1 MQLSRVSFS
10 WPDGPSLV
18 SDLSLDITPG
28 SFTALVGASGC
39 GKSTLLRLFA
49 GLLTPE
55 SGTVTAPATSRAF
68 VFQSANLLPWLSVTD
83 NVALPLKLQGVD
95 APSRR
100 ERALEALER
109 VGLSDAAAA
118 LPQALSGGMKM
129 RVSLARALVTQPD
142 LLLMDE
148 PFSALDALTRKQMHQ
163 EFLALWQTL
172 SATVLMVT
180 HDLEEAVMLCD
191 RVVVLAG
198 RPLQIAV
205 DASISA
211 PRPRSRHDPILIEQV
226 TTLEAAL

>member
-1 MQLSRVSFS
+1 MQLSRVSYS
-10 WPDGPSLV
+10 WPEGPSIV
-18 SDLSLDITPG
+18 EDLSLAIAPG

-55 SGTVTAPATSRAF
+55 RGTVTAPATSRAF

-83 NVALPLKLQGVD
+83 NVALPLKLQGID
-95 APSRR
+95 AAVRR
-100 ERALEALER
+100 NRALKALER
-109 VGLSDAAAA
+109 VGLSEAAAA
-118 LPQALSGGMKM
+118 LPRALSGGMKM
-129 RVSLARALVTQPD
+129 RVSLARALVVQPD

-180 HDLEEAVMLCD
+180 HDLEEAALLCD

-198 RPLQIAV
+198 RPLHIAI
-205 DASISA
+205 DAPISV
-211 PRPRSRHDPILIEQV
+211 PRPRRRHDPALVAQV
-226 TTLEAAL
+226 ATLEAAL

>member
-1 MQLSRVSFS
+1 MQLSSVSFA
-10 WPDGPSLV
+10 WPDGPSIV
-18 SDLSLDITPG
+18 SDLSLEIAPG

-49 GLLTPE
+49 GLLTPDRG
-55 SGTVTAPATSRAF
+55 SVTAPAASRAF

-83 NVALPLKLQGVD
+83 NVALPLKLQGID
-95 APSRR
+95 AATRR
-100 ERALEALER
+100 ARAQKALAR
-109 VGLSDAAAA
+109 VGLSEAAAA

-129 RVSLARALVTQPD
+129 RVSLARALVNQPD

-180 HDLEEAVMLCD
+180 HDLEEAVLLCD

-198 RPLQIAV
+198 RPLRIAV
-205 DASISA
+205 DAPISV
-211 PRPRSRHDPILIEQV
+211 PRPRRRHDPDLVDQGAI
-226 TTLEAAL
+226 LEAAL

>member
-1 MQLSRVSFS
+1 MQLSSVSFA
-10 WPDGPSLV
+10 WPDGPSIV
-18 SDLSLDITPG
+18 SDLSLEIAPG

-49 GLLTPE
+49 GLLTPDRG
-55 SGTVTAPATSRAF
+55 SVTAPAASRAF

-83 NVALPLKLQGVD
+83 NVALPLKLQGID
-95 APSRR
+95 AATRR
-100 ERALEALER
+100 ARAQKALAR
-109 VGLSDAAAA
+109 VGLSEAAAA

-129 RVSLARALVTQPD
+129 RVSLARALVNQPD

-180 HDLEEAVMLCD
+180 HDLEEAVLLCD

-198 RPLQIAV
+198 RPLRIAV
-205 DASISA
+205 DAPISV
-211 PRPRSRHDPILIEQV
+211 PRPRRRHDPDLVDQV
-226 TTLEAAL
+226 AILEAAL